1 MSGIKKIDV
10 SWNMSSEEAVGIW
23 KIWAKKGWVRG
34 MFSYRQ
40 PPGSGL
46 MIGTDETFLGALSA
60 SSGNIKEFTR
70 GLARNLQA
78 LA

>member
-1 MSGIKKIDV
+1 LVFGRFGQRRVGQEV
-10 SWNMSSEEAVGIW
+10 SSRTPSPAYG
-23 KIWAKKGWVRG
+23 R
-34 MFSYRQ
+34 RTD
-40 PPGSGL
+40 L
-46 MIGTDETFLGALSA
+46 IGTDETFLGALSA